1 MASSPPAPLHA
12 TLPNPKKR
20 PSLVSPHP
28 TTSGGSS
35 YANKPP
41 KRPKLHPLRQTSYPD
56 PNAIPFSA
64 TPSARS
70 ETGSLV
76 SGISSRAGTAT
87 GTGEK
92 RRRGRPKKGGKERD
106 SFQGTQDGTQ
116 STGGAGGDREDA
128 RTLVSARS
136 GPGGQGNRSV
146 VSARSGDEED
156 EGEGEGA
163 WATAAV
169 AENLDAAD
177 KARRE
182 EEERE
187 ENRRLMYVFYPIIW
201 PFFDLI
207 LLLLRHPLPLAHD
220 FAYVHT
226 LYPEH
231 YAD

>member
-35 YANKPP
+35 YANKRP

-70 ETGSLV
+70 ETGSLI

-136 GPGGQGNRSV
+136 GPGGQGSRSV

-177 KARRE
+177 KARKE

-187 ENRRLMYVFYPIIW
+187 ENRRLMYVFLSCHLALLW
-201 PFFDLI
+201 FDVAAATA
-207 LLLLRHPLPLAHD
+207 PS
-220 FAYVHT
+220 YSGT
-226 LYPEH
+226 
-231 YAD
+231 